1 MDDVTLWVFFDP
13 GPDSLPFACDAK
25 SPSRFRPVRRLARLG
40 SDRATYD
47 GVFVGGV
54 PNDAP
59 SCHDSA
65 GVIAPPRRDISSAG
79 RAAAGGACAR
89 ARGATTNDTLALKSA
104 TVLAKKMLTRRG
116 FLGCPTA
123 LGVPTFPAPAV
134 AAPHGWREPRTC

>member
-65 GVIAPPRRDISSAG
+65 GVIAPPRRDILSAG
-79 RAAAGGACAR
+79 RSAAGGACAR
-89 ARGATTNDTLALKSA
+89 GEAQRPTTHSHCRRACEDFDRDAAQRSTPGPNE
-104 TVLAKKMLTRRG
+104 TVELR
-116 FLGCPTA
+116 
-123 LGVPTFPAPAV
+123 
-134 AAPHGWREPRTC
+134 

>member
-1 MDDVTLWVFFDP
+1 LDDVTLWVFFDP

-65 GVIAPPRRDISSAG
+65 GVIAPPRRDILSAG
-79 RAAAGGACAR
+79 RVAAGAPVPGAR
-89 ARGATTNDTLALKSA
+89 RNDQRHTRIGD
-104 TVLAKKMLTRRG
+104 VLAKILTETRPNAQRPGPTKQSNYADYPGVGKCDG
-116 FLGCPTA
+116 F
-123 LGVPTFPAPAV
+123 V
-134 AAPHGWREPRTC
+134 